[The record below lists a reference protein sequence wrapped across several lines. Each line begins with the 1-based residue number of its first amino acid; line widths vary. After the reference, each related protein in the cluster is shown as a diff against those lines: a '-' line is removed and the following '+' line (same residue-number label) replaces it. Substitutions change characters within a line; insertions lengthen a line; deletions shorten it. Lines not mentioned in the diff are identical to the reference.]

1 MTAGVTVRVPGSTSN
16 LGSGFDCAGMAVE
29 RWLRLSARY
38 DESQPGPAT
47 IERRGTLRELGVRPE
62 DDLIYRGFTA
72 AWRIAGRGR
81 ELPRVSLT
89 ADSDIPVGRG
99 LGSSAAAIVAGAAAA
114 AALLGIDLEPETL
127 LTLGAEIEGH
137 PDNVAPAVYGGA
149 TLVLHRP
156 TGGFLAA
163 PLDVHPA
170 IAFVFAVPDFTLETK
185 RARAALPAS
194 VPHATASIAAARGA
208 ALVRGL
214 ATGDPELL
222 AIALD
227 DVLHVPYRRELVRGY
242 DAVTSAARAAGA
254 HGATLSGSGPTVV
267 ALAPLS
273 RSSAVADAMRRA
285 WQGTSVVAESFVV
298 SRRVASYGVTQGFE

>member
-1 MTAGVTVRVPGSTSN
+1 MTAGVSVRVPGSTSN

-29 RWLRLSARY
+29 RYLRVSAR
-38 DESQPGPAT
+38 PAEATTIT
-47 IERRGTLRELGVRPE
+47 IERRGTLSSLAVRPE
-62 DDLIYRGFTA
+62 DDLIYQGFTA
-72 AWRIAGRGR
+72 VCRMQGRK
-81 ELPRVSLT
+81 LPRLALT
-89 ADSDIPVGRG
+89 VDSDIPVGRG

-114 AALLGIDLEPETL
+114 NALLEIEIEPARL
-127 LTLGAEIEGH
+127 VALCAEIEGH

-149 TLVLHRP
+149 TLVVRRP
-156 TGGFLAA
+156 GDGFLVT

-170 IAFVFAVPDFTLETK
+170 ITFVFVVPNFTLETK

-194 VPHATASIAAARGA
+194 VPHATASVAAARGA

-214 ATGDPELL
+214 ASGDPELL

-242 DAVTSAARAAGA
+242 DAVTSAARVAGA

-267 ALAPLS
+267 ALAPSS
-273 RSSAVADAMRRA
+273 RTRAVADAMTRA
-285 WQGTSVVAESFVV
+285 WREYDVETESFVV
-298 SRRVASYGVTQGFE
+298 SRRVGSYEITPEP